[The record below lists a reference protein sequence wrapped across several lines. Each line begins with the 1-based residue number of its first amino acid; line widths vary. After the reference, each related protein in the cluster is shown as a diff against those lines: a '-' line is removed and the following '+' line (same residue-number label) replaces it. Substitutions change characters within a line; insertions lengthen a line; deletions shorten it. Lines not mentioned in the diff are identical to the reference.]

1 MLEGGRKMFYN
12 NKAVRDVKF
21 TWYFLVLAKF
31 MERGALFSLHV
42 HIFMALWL
50 DSGTALFCY
59 YESCG
64 SHFVKYQI

>member
-1 MLEGGRKMFYN
+1 MFH
-12 NKAVRDVKF
+12 KKKGVRNLKL

-42 HIFMALWL
+42 HISMALWL
-50 DSGTALFCY
+50 DSDTGLFCY
-59 YESCG
+59 YGRCG